1 MGWCIIPTA
10 FQVLLYAPS
19 LTNGTTNNAAAE
31 LPHNMSYTFSLWYLE
46 PYARRNWLMSV
57 VVIMYKVW
65 ESFKFT
71 IYMSVIMKVA
81 LQSILPSSYYSINT
95 PNRRTADTSTIWFE
109 SF

>member
-19 LTNGTTNNAAAE
+19 LINGATGNAAAE

-57 VVIMYKVW
+57 VVIMYKVCK
-65 ESFKFT
+65 SLK
-71 IYMSVIMKVA
+71 K
-81 LQSILPSSYYSINT
+81 
-95 PNRRTADTSTIWFE
+95 
-109 SF
+109 